1 MSAHGLGLVGS
12 KLGFGVPQQHQVLR
26 GVLASVTDAVEH
38 DPKVRPKG
46 SDLARRSSG
55 VRGVEDDEG
64 AEHYA
69 PSSGFEDNF
78 EMLTKQKK
86 IRKPKKKKPKV
97 ATIEFLEPTKRE
109 ENMAGAYGG
118 MAMGEIRR
126 PGIKYDRD
134 RLANSK
140 KFRVATADEPKVR
153 AQLA

>member
-1 MSAHGLGLVGS
+1 MEDTPANYNLANQR
-12 KLGFGVPQQHQVLR
+12 FDEREEDQQAIQ
-26 GVLASVTDAVEH
+26 
-38 DPKVRPKG
+38 
-46 SDLARRSSG
+46 
-55 VRGVEDDEG
+55 EDEEG

-86 IRKPKKKKPKV
+86 LRKPKKKKPKV

-109 ENMAGAYGG
+109 KNMAGAYGG
-118 MAMGEIRR
+118 MAIGEIRR
-126 PGIKYDRD
+126 PGIKYDRE

-153 AQLA
+153 AQLAQLVGTGFDPESSLGL

>member
-1 MSAHGLGLVGS
+1 
-12 KLGFGVPQQHQVLR
+12 
-26 GVLASVTDAVEH
+26 
-38 DPKVRPKG
+38 
-46 SDLARRSSG
+46 
-55 VRGVEDDEG
+55 
-64 AEHYA
+64 
-69 PSSGFEDNF
+69 
-78 EMLTKQKK
+78 MLTKQKK

-109 ENMAGAYGG
+109 KNMAGAYGG

-153 AQLA
+153 AQLAELVGSGFDPESSLGL